1 MDARSIGNSIAKLRR
16 QHGMTQSQLAKRLN
30 ISDKTVSRWENG
42 LGYPEV
48 TQFPVIASLLGVTVD
63 YLMTGERRGIT
74 IAGNIL
80 TDIVKTVNCYP
91 EIGMLANISDIS
103 KAVGGCVPNTS
114 INLAKIDRNIPISV
128 IGKIGDDEYGRFVLS
143 QLGRY
148 GIDCE
153 RVSVSADKPTS
164 FSDVISLPTG
174 ERTFFHARGANAQFA
189 PSDVDISAINS
200 VMFHIGYIL
209 LLDRFDQ
216 EDEEYGTVMARFLH
230 DIQSRGI
237 KTSVDVVSDSNADY
251 KAKVVPALK
260 YCNYAILNEIECCM
274 LTGLSPR
281 TEDDR
286 PDVEHIRATMEYM
299 VQCGVK
305 DKVIVHCKEAG
316 FCLDAVTGEFTAV
329 PSLKIPAEQIRG
341 SVGAGDAFC
350 AGCLYGLYNH
360 FEDKE
365 LLEFASAAAA
375 CNLFAENS
383 TDGMRS
389 GYEIKE
395 MAEQC
400 ERRSL

>member
-1 MDARSIGNSIAKLRR
+1 MDARSIGSTIAKLRKNY
-16 QHGMTQSQLAKRLN
+16 GMTQSQLAKRLN
-30 ISDKTVSRWENG
+30 VSDKTVSRWENG

-80 TDIVKTVNCYP
+80 TDIVKTVDCYP

-103 KAVGGCVPNTS
+103 RAVGGCAPNTS
-114 INLAKIDRNIPISV
+114 INLAKIDRSIPISV

-153 RVSVSADKPTS
+153 GVSVSEDKPTS

-189 PSDVDISAINS
+189 PSDVDISSINS
-200 VMFHIGYIL
+200 MMLHIGYIL
-209 LLDRFDQ
+209 LLDCFDQ

-237 KTSVDVVSDSNADY
+237 KTSVDVVSDSTADY
-251 KAKVVPALK
+251 KSKIIPALK
-260 YCNYAILNEIECCM
+260 YCNYTILNEIECCM
-274 LTGLSPR
+274 LTDLSPR

-286 PDVEHIRATMEYM
+286 PDVEHIRTTMEYM
-299 VQCGVK
+299 AQCGVK

-316 FCLDAVTGEFTAV
+316 FCLDIPSGQFTAV
-329 PSLKIPAEQIRG
+329 PSLKVPAEQIRG

-360 FEDKE
+360 YEDKE

-383 TDGMRS
+383 VDGMKNH
-389 GYEIKE
+389 YEIKE
-395 MAEQC
+395 MAEQY
-400 ERRSL
+400 ERRTL